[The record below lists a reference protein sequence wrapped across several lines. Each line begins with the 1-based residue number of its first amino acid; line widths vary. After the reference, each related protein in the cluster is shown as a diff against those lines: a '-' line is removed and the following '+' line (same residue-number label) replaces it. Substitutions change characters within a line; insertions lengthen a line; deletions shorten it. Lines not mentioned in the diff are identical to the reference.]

1 MLSLCVPELEL
12 LVVPTPTSL
21 SVGWTGRPGP
31 PLPGVEADGK
41 GTRLEAP
48 RLLLGGLCC
57 RDLVLREPW
66 DGGGPL

>member
-1 MLSLCVPELEL
+1 MLSSCVPEPEL

-21 SVGWTGRPGP
+21 SVGWMGRPGP

-48 RLLLGGLCC
+48 RLLLEGLCC
-57 RDLVLREPW
+57 GDLVLREPW
-66 DGGGPL
+66 DGEGPL